1 MSVQRQAVPSNDEDL
16 DSTAELPVLEVA
28 DLATEHVASTDTWI
42 MPSGLAA
49 LAAAPA
55 DPSAE
60 DRSIQLEINLR
71 ALSTSLKDVEERLT
85 RKGERLNELEREL
98 ASTRG
103 ERAAAD
109 ERALALTQELAQTQS
124 SLAAT
129 EARSEELR
137 LAIETQDASTRALRA
152 REIDLDARLAA
163 RDRAVSAAQQEVRD
177 LKTRSTG
184 YLETLRSLEGRR
196 SIFDGLL
203 RGLDH
208 DVSDRDARLTRVQRE
223 LAGRTQDVSDLRAQ
237 LEGRNGRVT
246 LLEKDVNE
254 LSAALAQRDEQLG
267 DKTSLAV
274 ERNES
279 IATLTA
285 TVAARDASISALAA
299 AALAQTENLAE
310 RQREF
315 DHAVAAAR
323 AQAKEL
329 STVEAALAA
338 ANLRIAEE
346 AAAALAALALRTTME
361 TAIGEQRQRLARLEA
376 ELATITSERDERLVA
391 FQTLEAE
398 HDRQAALL
406 TAADARVL
414 ELETARVDQAQT
426 ISTLQDEL
434 RASVERAH
442 ELEGDMHAAEDA
454 IHRLEA
460 DLRGKNARLDE
471 LTKTHDDSRGLVEK
485 ARRTLAERELLMNRL
500 ETEAAN
506 SQALLGNIQQGI
518 TRLDPNASSGT
529 HEAAPE
535 GAARLLIRIGDGES
549 EVVHMLGRKTTIGRT
564 PDNDLSIDA
573 KFISRH
579 HAVILAGPT
588 HTIIE
593 DLKSTNGVLVNSR
606 RITRQTLKDGDI
618 VLVGKAQFR
627 FAVRP
632 MTERR

>member
-1 MSVQRQAVPSNDEDL
+1 MSVQRQSVPSNDEDL

-28 DLATEHVASTDTWI
+28 ELATEHVASTDTWV

-49 LAAAPA
+49 LGAPPA

-109 ERALALTQELAQTQS
+109 ERALALTQELAQSQA

-137 LAIETQDASTRALRA
+137 LAVETQDAAARALRT

-163 RDRAVSAAQQEVRD
+163 RERAVSAAQQEVRE
-177 LKTRSTG
+177 LQTRSAG

-208 DVSDRDARLTRVQRE
+208 DVSDRDARLTRVQRD
-223 LAGRTQDVSDLRAQ
+223 LAGRTQDVSDLRTQ
-237 LEGRNGRVT
+237 LEGRNARVT

-254 LSAALAQRDEQLG
+254 LGGALAQRDEQI
-267 DKTSLAV
+267 KNETRLAT
-274 ERNES
+274 ERTES
-279 IATLTA
+279 IASLTA
-285 TVAARDASISALAA
+285 TVAARDASIAALAA
-299 AALAQTENLAE
+299 AALAQTENLSE
-310 RQREF
+310 RQREL
-315 DHAVAAAR
+315 DRAMAKTH

-329 STVEAALAA
+329 ATIEAALAT

-346 AAAALAALALRTTME
+346 AAAAVAALASRNTME
-361 TAIGEQRQRLARLEA
+361 SAIGEQRQRLARLEA
-376 ELATITSERDERLVA
+376 ELATITRERDERLA
-391 FQTLEAE
+391 AMQTLQSE
-398 HDRQAALL
+398 HERQATLL
-406 TAADARVL
+406 AAANARVL
-414 ELETARVDQAQT
+414 ELEAARVGHAQT
-426 ISTLQDEL
+426 ITSLRDEL
-434 RASVERAH
+434 RVSLERAR
-442 ELEGDMHAAEDA
+442 ELEGDVQAAEDS

-485 ARRTLAERELLMNRL
+485 ARKTLAERDLLMNRL

-518 TRLDPNASSGT
+518 KRLDPNASSGT
-529 HEAAPE
+529 HEVAPE
-535 GAARLLIRIGDGES
+535 GAARLFIRVGEGGS

-593 DLKSTNGVLVNSR
+593 DLKSTNGVLVNGR

>member
-1 MSVQRQAVPSNDEDL
+1 MSVQRQSFPSNEEDL

-28 DLATEHVASTDTWI
+28 DLATEHGASTDTWI
-42 MPSGLAA
+42 IPSGLAA

-55 DPSAE
+55 DASAE
-60 DRSIQLEINLR
+60 DRSFQLEINLR

-163 RDRAVSAAQQEVRD
+163 RDRAVSAAQQEVRE
-177 LKTRSTG
+177 LRTRSTG

-223 LAGRTQDVSDLRAQ
+223 LAGRTRDVSDLRAQ
-237 LEGRNGRVT
+237 LEGRNQRVT
-246 LLEKDVNE
+246 LLQKDVNE
-254 LSAALAQRDEQLG
+254 LGAALAQRDEQLR
-267 DKTSLAV
+267 DEMRLAV
-274 ERNES
+274 GRNES

-285 TVAARDASISALAA
+285 TVAARDTSISALAT

-310 RQREF
+310 RQREL
-315 DHAVAAAR
+315 DHAVAKAR

-346 AAAALAALALRTTME
+346 DAAALAALALRTTME
-361 TAIGEQRQRLARLEA
+361 SAIGEQRQRLARLEA
-376 ELATITSERDERLVA
+376 ELATITSERDERLAA
-391 FQTLEAE
+391 FQTLEAA
-398 HDRQAALL
+398 HDQQAALL

-426 ISTLQDEL
+426 ITTLQAEL

-442 ELEGDMHAAEDA
+442 ELEGDVHAAEDA

-485 ARRTLAERELLMNRL
+485 ARRTLAERDHLMNRL

-518 TRLDPNASSGT
+518 KRLDPNASSGT

-535 GAARLLIRIGDGES
+535 GAARLFIRMGDGES

-593 DLKSTNGVLVNSR
+593 DLKSTNGVLVNGR

-618 VLVGKAQFR
+618 VLVVKAQFR

>member
-1 MSVQRQAVPSNDEDL
+1 MSVQRQSVPSNDEDL

-28 DLATEHVASTDTWI
+28 DLAAEHGGSTDTWI
-42 MPSGLAA
+42 IPSGLAA

-98 ASTRG
+98 AATRD

-109 ERALALTQELAQTQS
+109 ARALQLTQELTQTQS
-124 SLAAT
+124 SLVAT
-129 EARSEELR
+129 EARGEELR
-137 LAIETQDASTRALRA
+137 LTIETQDASARELRA
-152 REIDLDARLAA
+152 READLDARLAA
-163 RDRAVSAAQQEVRD
+163 RERAVAAAQQEVRE
-177 LKTRSTG
+177 LQARSTG

-223 LAGRTQDVSDLRAQ
+223 LGARIQDVSDLRAR
-237 LEGRNGRVT
+237 LDTRNARVT
-246 LLEKDVNE
+246 MLEKDVNE
-254 LSAALAQRDEQLG
+254 LGAALAQRDGQINELTRLG
-267 DKTSLAV
+267 T
-274 ERNES
+274 ERSES
-279 IATLTA
+279 IASLTA
-285 TVAARDASISALAA
+285 IVAARDASIAALAA
-299 AALAQTENLAE
+299 AALAQTETLAE
-310 RQREF
+310 RQGKLEL
-315 DHAVAAAR
+315 AVAKTQ

-329 STVEAALAA
+329 TTVEAALAA
-338 ANLRIAEE
+338 ANLRIGEDEAASV
-346 AAAALAALALRTTME
+346 AAAALRTSAEAAIA
-361 TAIGEQRQRLARLEA
+361 EQRQRLARLEA
-376 ELATITSERDERLVA
+376 ELATITSERDERLA
-391 FQTLEAE
+391 AWQKLEAD
-398 HDRQAALL
+398 HSAQAALL
-406 TAADARVL
+406 VAANARLV
-414 ELETARVDQAQT
+414 ELETERVDQEQVIVAT
-426 ISTLQDEL
+426 QDEL

-442 ELEGDMHAAEDA
+442 DLEGDVRAAEDS

-460 DLRGKNARLDE
+460 DLRAKSARLDE
-471 LTKTHDDSRGLVEK
+471 LTKTQDDSRGVVEQ
-485 ARRTLAERELLMNRL
+485 ARRTLAERDLLMNRL

-518 TRLDPNASSGT
+518 KRLDPNAASGS
-529 HEAAPE
+529 HEVAAE
-535 GAARLLIRIGDGES
+535 GAARLFIRMGEGGS

-564 PDNDLSIDA
+564 PDNDLMIDA

-593 DLKSTNGVLVNSR
+593 DLNSTNGVLVNGR
-606 RITRQTLKDGDI
+606 RITRQTLKDSDI

-627 FAVRP
+627 FAVRQVAD
-632 MTERR
+632 RR

>member
-1 MSVQRQAVPSNDEDL
+1 MSVQRQSVPSTDEDL

-28 DLATEHVASTDTWI
+28 DMAPEHAASTDTWI
-42 MPSGLAA
+42 IPSGMTA

-98 ASTRG
+98 ASTRA

-109 ERALALTQELAQTQS
+109 ERALTLMQELAQTQA

-129 EARSEELR
+129 EVRNEELR
-137 LAIETQDASTRALRA
+137 LSMESQDAVARSLRT
-152 REIDLDARLAA
+152 REIDLDAKLAV
-163 RDRAVSAAQQEVRD
+163 RERAVNAAQQEVRE
-177 LKTRSTG
+177 LQNRNTG

-208 DVSDRDARLTRVQRE
+208 DVSDRDARLTRVQRD
-223 LAGRTQDVSDLRAQ
+223 LASRTQDLRDLRAQ
-237 LEGRNGRVT
+237 FEDRNERVAV
-246 LLEKDVNE
+246 LEKDVND
-254 LSAALAQRDEQLG
+254 LGAALAQRDEQIREEMRLG
-267 DKTSLAV
+267 A

-279 IATLTA
+279 NITLTA
-285 TVAARDASISALAA
+285 TVAARDASIAALTA
-299 AALAQTENLAE
+299 AALAQSENLAE
-310 RQREF
+310 LQREL
-315 DHAVAAAR
+315 DR
-323 AQAKEL
+323 AITQTQTQAKEL
-329 STVEAALAA
+329 STLEAALAA

-346 AAAALAALALRTTME
+346 EAAAVAALALRNTME
-361 TAIGEQRQRLARLEA
+361 SAIAEQRQRLARLEV
-376 ELATITSERDERLVA
+376 ELSGVTSERDQWLGMVES
-391 FQTLEAE
+391 LEAE
-398 HDRQAALL
+398 RNQQSALL
-406 TAADARVL
+406 LAANTRIS
-414 ELETARVDQAQT
+414 ELETERVDQAQVVA
-426 ISTLQDEL
+426 SLQEEL
-434 RASVERAH
+434 RISNERAH
-442 ELEGDMHAAEDA
+442 ELDGDVRAAEDS

-471 LTKTHDDSRGLVEK
+471 LTKTRDDSREIVEK
-485 ARRTLAERELLMNRL
+485 ARRTLAERDLLMNRL

-518 TRLDPNASSGT
+518 KRLDPNAASGS

-535 GAARLLIRIGDGES
+535 GAARLFIRMGDGES

-564 PDNDLSIDA
+564 PENDLMIDA

-593 DLKSTNGVLVNSR
+593 DLKSTNGVLVNGR
-606 RITRQTLKDGDI
+606 RVTRQTLKDGDI
-618 VLVGKAQFR
+618 VMVGKAQFR
-627 FAVRP
+627 FVVRP
-632 MTERR
+632 LAERR

>member
-1 MSVQRQAVPSNDEDL
+1 MSVQRQSVPSNDEDL

-28 DLATEHVASTDTWI
+28 ELATEHGGSTDTWI
-42 MPSGLAA
+42 IPSGLAA
-49 LAAAPA
+49 LAAPPA

-98 ASTRG
+98 ASTRD

-109 ERALALTQELAQTQS
+109 ARALGLTQELAQTQS

-137 LAIETQDASTRALRA
+137 LAVEAQDVAARGLRA
-152 REIDLDARLAA
+152 READLDAKLAA
-163 RDRAVSAAQQEVRD
+163 RDRAVGAAQQEVRE
-177 LKTRSTG
+177 LQLRNTG

-223 LAGRTQDVSDLRAQ
+223 LGGRIQDVSDLRAQ
-237 LEGRNGRVT
+237 LDSRNARVAV
-246 LLEKDVNE
+246 LETDVNE
-254 LSAALAQRDEQLG
+254 LGAALAQRDGQIKEEMR
-267 DKTSLAV
+267 LAA
-274 ERNES
+274 ERSES
-279 IATLTA
+279 VATLTA
-285 TVAARDASISALAA
+285 TVAARDASIAALAA
-299 AALAQTENLAE
+299 AALAQTETLAE
-310 RQREF
+310 RQRELE
-315 DHAVAAAR
+315 R
-323 AQAKEL
+323 ALAQTHKQAQEL
-329 STVEAALAA
+329 TTVEAALVA
-338 ANLRIAEE
+338 ANLRIAEDE
-346 AAAALAALALRTTME
+346 AAAIAALALRNTME
-361 TAIGEQRQRLARLEA
+361 GAIGEQRQRVARLES
-376 ELATITSERDERLVA
+376 ELATITSERDERLA
-391 FQTLEAE
+391 AMHTLQAE
-398 HDRQAALL
+398 RDRQATLL
-406 TAADARVL
+406 VTANARL
-414 ELETARVDQAQT
+414 IELETERVDQVQT
-426 ISTLQDEL
+426 ITALQNEL
-434 RASVERAH
+434 RTSVERAH
-442 ELEGDMHAAEDA
+442 DLEGDLRAAEDS

-460 DLRGKNARLDE
+460 DLRAKSARLDE
-471 LTKTHDDSRGLVEK
+471 LSKTHDDSRGLVEK
-485 ARRTLAERELLMNRL
+485 ARRTLAERDLLMNRL
-500 ETEAAN
+500 ESEAAA

-518 TRLDPNASSGT
+518 KRLDPNAISGT

-535 GAARLLIRIGDGES
+535 GAARLFVRIGDGGS

-564 PDNDLSIDA
+564 PDNDLMIDA

-593 DLKSTNGVLVNSR
+593 DLKSTNGVLVNGR

-632 MTERR
+632 TTDRH